1 MTTFAAQPDAV
12 RRLIEVDALTR
23 GAWAAYRDDLREL
36 EGSAYDDAEAAAW
49 DQLQATLLELE
60 AERTALVAAS
70 AAAD

>member
-23 GAWAAYRDDLREL
+23 GAWTAYRDDLREL

-60 AERTALVAAS
+60 AERTALVAAV